1 MTELLHEFMSLF
13 TKPMGLLPQC
23 SQCHRI
29 QLLPNT
35 KAVAVLPYWYAHA
48 QKTELER
55 QCDDM
60 LRQGV
65 IRHSSSAFSVS
76 VLLVKA
82 DNSWRF
88 CVDYCALNARTIKDK
103 FPIPIVE
110 ELFDKLHHVRFFTKL
125 DLRSGYHQV
134 LMHVDDIKKTAFR
147 THQGLFEFLVMS
159 FGLTNAS
166 VTFQTLMN
174 EVLHPFLRQFVLVFF
189 DDILIYNPS

>member
-1 MTELLHEFMSLF
+1 MS
-13 TKPMGLLPQC
+13 
-23 SQCHRI
+23 SCHYSRN
-29 QLLPNT
+29 Q
-35 KAVAVLPYWYAHA
+35 W
-48 QKTELER
+48 
-55 QCDDM
+55 
-60 LRQGV
+60 G
-65 IRHSSSAFSVS
+65 
-76 VLLVKA
+76 
-82 DNSWRF
+82 
-88 CVDYCALNARTIKDK
+88 YCLNAPSAIASSCCPTPRPWPCSRTGMPMHRKLNWSGSVTTCCAKVSSDTVH
-103 FPIPIVE
+103 PIPIVE